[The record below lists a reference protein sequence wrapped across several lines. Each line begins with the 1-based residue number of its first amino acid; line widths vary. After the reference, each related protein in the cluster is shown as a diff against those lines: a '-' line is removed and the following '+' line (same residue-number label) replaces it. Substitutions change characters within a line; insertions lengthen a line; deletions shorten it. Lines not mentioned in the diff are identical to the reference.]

1 MTQHE
6 LITSHLHLHAVLQ
19 NLEDLVAYDPEMAA
33 LAKTWDVSIQFDVLN
48 GPKCH
53 IIFKNGQC
61 RVRRDRMTG
70 PSVRLF
76 FLSPVHLNRMMDG
89 KGSPIP
95 LKGFTRLPFLTKDF
109 PKLTDRLEF
118 YLKPTAE
125 RLADDAYLLM
135 NTRLTMNT
143 AAFAV
148 RELTALDPVA
158 KLVAGHIRDGAVL
171 LKVLPD
177 GPAVHIKFER
187 GYVIPAKG
195 ETAAPMACMF
205 MRDLKT
211 ANAFLNG
218 KLDIFSAIAADDI
231 SIRGQTPMLDALG
244 LVLDRIPIYLK

>member
-6 LITSHLHLHAVLQ
+6 LITAHLNLHAVLQ
-19 NLEDLVAYDPEMAA
+19 NLEDLTAYDPEMAA
-33 LAKTWDVSIQFDVLN
+33 LAKAWDVSIQFDVFN

-61 RVRRDRMTG
+61 RVRRDLMTG

-76 FLSPVHLNRMMDG
+76 FLSPAHLNRMMDG
-89 KGSPIP
+89 KGGPIP
-95 LKGFTRLPFLTKDF
+95 LKGFTRLPFLTKEF

-118 YLKPTAE
+118 YLKPTPE

-148 RELTALDPVA
+148 RELAALDPVA
-158 KLVAGHIRDGAVL
+158 KLVAGRIRDGAVL

>member
-1 MTQHE
+1 MTQHD
-6 LITSHLHLHAVLQ
+6 LITAHLHLHAVLQ
-19 NLEDLVAYDPEMAA
+19 NLEDLVAYDPEMAT

-53 IIFKNGQC
+53 IVFKNGQC
-61 RVRRDRMTG
+61 RVRRDRMAG

-76 FLSPVHLNRMMDG
+76 FLSPAHLNRMMDG
-89 KGSPIP
+89 NGAPIP

-118 YLKPTAE
+118 YLKPTPE
-125 RLADDAYLLM
+125 RLADNAYLLM

-148 RELTALDPVA
+148 RELAALDPVA
-158 KLVAGHIRDGAVL
+158 RLAAGHIRDGAVL

-177 GPAVHIKFER
+177 GPAIHITFDR

-195 ETAAPMACMF
+195 ETAAPMACLF
-205 MRDLKT
+205 MRDLEV

-218 KLDIFSAIAADDI
+218 KLDIFSAIAAGAID
-231 SIRGQTPMLDALG
+231 IRGQTPMLDALG

>member
-1 MTQHE
+1 MTQHD
-6 LITSHLHLHAVLQ
+6 LITAHLHLHAVLQ
-19 NLEDLVAYDPEMAA
+19 NLEDLVAYDSEMAA
-33 LAKTWDVSIQFDVLN
+33 LSKTWDVSIQFDVFN

-53 IIFKNGQC
+53 IIFKNGHC
-61 RVRRDRMTG
+61 RVQRDRMSR

-76 FLSPVHLNRMMDG
+76 FLSPAHLNRMMDG
-89 KGSPIP
+89 KGAPIP
-95 LKGFTRLPFLTKDF
+95 FKGFTRLSFLTKEF
-109 PKLTDRLEF
+109 PKLTDRLEY
-118 YLKPTAE
+118 YLKPTPE
-125 RLADDAYLLM
+125 RLEDDGYLLM

-148 RELTALDPVA
+148 RELAALDPVA

-177 GPAVHIKFER
+177 GPAVHIIFDQ
-187 GYVIPAKG
+187 GYITPVKG
-195 ETAAPMACMF
+195 KIDAPMACMF
-205 MRDLKT
+205 MRNLKV